1 MARPEWPS
9 TSRERFGYRAGRP
22 GGWRPPRNDG
32 ILAGIINEWECAVV
46 AKTGSKNLAIMFTD
60 IVGFTERT
68 SHQSRAEN
76 QAMLDGFE
84 HIVRPLISHFSG
96 NLIKM
101 IGDACLATFNSPTDA
116 VRCGMAM
123 QDALAERNQGLAADQ
138 QVHIRVAINAGEVRL
153 SGKDVFGEAV
163 NVASRV
169 EGIAPADEIYLTE
182 AVYLAMNKAEVASE
196 PAGTHAL
203 KGIPEPVKVYRVPPR
218 RVVRLVASEE
228 SDATQYDNLPYG
240 GMHKVASV
248 RPPSR
253 WTPGLIAT
261 IAAVVVLAGGAG
273 GWALLRPPPLNPLLS
288 TAEPALEA
296 KRWDEAAQIAS
307 KALAEDPKNAA
318 AVLLRGHVAAGRGQY
333 GEALT
338 AYDQA
343 LSLDSKLR
351 GNQRLAVNLVTALGR
366 VTAAV
371 DMIRKYP
378 VDQVIVGLKRRA
390 SEPGYATRH
399 QAIALL
405 NQLGHGKDIDR
416 VAGAIHDLNEGEN
429 CEQRLE
435 GVKVMAKAGDKRALP
450 PLKKVLDAGFMDRIR
465 NNCLWSEAEAVV
477 AKLEPKKI

>member
-1 MARPEWPS
+1 M
-9 TSRERFGYRAGRP
+9 
-22 GGWRPPRNDG
+22 
-32 ILAGIINEWECAVV
+32 
-46 AKTGSKNLAIMFTD
+46 AKTGSENLAIMFTD

-84 HIVRPLISHFSG
+84 HIVRPLIAHFSG
-96 NLIKM
+96 HLVKM
-101 IGDACLATFNSPTDA
+101 IGDACLATFHSPTDS

-123 QDALAERNQGLAADQ
+123 QDALAERNRGKTAELQI
-138 QVHIRVAINAGEVRL
+138 HIRVAINAGEVRL

-163 NVASRV
+163 NVAARV

-196 PAGTHAL
+196 PVGTHTL

-228 SDATQYDNLPYG
+228 SDADKYNDLPYG
-240 GMHKVASV
+240 GMHKVAAV
-248 RPPSR
+248 RPATR
-253 WTPGLIAT
+253 WSLVAA
-261 IAAVVVLAGGAG
+261 IAAVVVLGGVAA
-273 GWALLRPPPLNPLLS
+273 GWALLRPPPPNPLLTS
-288 TAEPALEA
+288 AEPALEA
-296 KRWDEAAQIAS
+296 KRWDEVAQIAS

-318 AVLLRGHVAAGRGQY
+318 AMLLRGHVAAGQGQY

-338 AYDQA
+338 AYGQA
-343 LSLDSKLR
+343 LTLDPKLR
-351 GNQRLAVNLVTALGR
+351 GDQRFAVNLVTALGR

-371 DMIRKYP
+371 DMIRRYP
-378 VDQVIVGLKRRA
+378 VDPVIAGLKRRA
-390 SEPGYATRH
+390 SEPGYATRQ

-416 VAGAIHDLNEGEN
+416 VAGAIHDLNEGES

-435 GVKVMAKAGDKRALP
+435 GVRVMAKANDKRALP
-450 PLKKVLDAGFMDRIR
+450 PLKKLLDGGLLDRIR
-465 NNCLWSEAEAVV
+465 NSCLRSEAEAVV
-477 AKLEPKKI
+477 AKLEPTKK

>member
-1 MARPEWPS
+1 
-9 TSRERFGYRAGRP
+9 
-22 GGWRPPRNDG
+22 
-32 ILAGIINEWECAVV
+32 
-46 AKTGSKNLAIMFTD
+46 MFTD

-84 HIVRPLISHFSG
+84 RIVRPLITHFSG
-96 NLIKM
+96 RLVKM

-123 QDALAERNQGLAADQ
+123 QDALAERNQGKTAEQ
-138 QVHIRVAINAGEVRL
+138 QIHIRVAINAGEVRL

-169 EGIAPADEIYLTE
+169 EGITPADEIYLTE

-228 SDATQYDNLPYG
+228 PDTGKYDGLPYG
-240 GMHKVASV
+240 GMHKVAAV
-248 RPPSR
+248 RPHSR
-253 WTPGLIAT
+253 WTPGMVAA
-261 IAAVVVLAGGAG
+261 IAAVVALGSVAT
-273 GWALLRPPPLNPLLS
+273 GWALLRPSPPNSLLTS
-288 TAEPALEA
+288 AESALEA
-296 KRWDEAAQIAS
+296 KRWDEVAQIAS

-318 AVLLRGHVAAGRGQY
+318 AVLLRGHIAAGQGRY

-338 AYDQA
+338 AYGQA
-343 LSLDSKLR
+343 LTLDPKLR
-351 GNQRLAVNLVTALGR
+351 SDQRFAVNLVTALGR

-378 VDQVIVGLKRRA
+378 VEPVIAGLKRRA
-390 SEPGYATRH
+390 TESGYATRH
-399 QAIALL
+399 QATELL

-416 VAGAIHDLNEGEN
+416 VVGAIHDLAEGES

-435 GVKVMAKAGDKRALP
+435 GVRVMAKAGDKRALL
-450 PLKKVLDAGFMDRIR
+450 PLKKVLGGRFTDRIR
-465 NNCLWSEAEAVV
+465 NNCLWKEAEAVV

>member
-1 MARPEWPS
+1 MAKS
-9 TSRERFGYRAGRP
+9 
-22 GGWRPPRNDG
+22 
-32 ILAGIINEWECAVV
+32 
-46 AKTGSKNLAIMFTD
+46 GSENLAIMFTD
-60 IVGFTERT
+60 IVGFTSRT

-84 HIVRPLISHFSG
+84 KIVRPLITHFSG
-96 NLIKM
+96 QLIKM
-101 IGDACLATFNSPTDA
+101 IGDACLATFSSPTDA

-123 QDALAERNQGLAADQ
+123 QDALAESNREKPADQ
-138 QVHIRVAINAGEVRL
+138 QIHIRVAINAGEVRL

-196 PAGTHAL
+196 PVGTHTL

-228 SDATQYDNLPYG
+228 PDAGMYQDLPYG
-240 GMHKVASV
+240 GMHKVAAV

-253 WTPGLIAT
+253 WTPGLVAT
-261 IAAVVVLAGGAG
+261 IAAVVVLGGVAI
-273 GWALLRPPPLNPLLS
+273 GWALLRPPPPNPLLMS
-288 TAEPALEA
+288 AEPALEA
-296 KRWDEAAQIAS
+296 KRWDEVAQIAS
-307 KALAEDPKNAA
+307 KELAKDPKNAA
-318 AVLLRGHVAAGRGQY
+318 AVLLRGHVAAGHGQY
-333 GEALT
+333 GEALK

-343 LSLDSKLR
+343 LTLDSRLR
-351 GNQRLAVNLVTALGR
+351 SDQRLAVNLVTALGR

-371 DMIRKYP
+371 DLIRKYP
-378 VDQVIVGLKRRA
+378 VDQVIAGLKRRA

-405 NQLGHGKDIDR
+405 SQLGHGKDIDR
-416 VAGAIHDLNEGEN
+416 VASAIHDLNEGES

-435 GVKVMAKAGDKRALP
+435 GVKVMAKANDKRALP
-450 PLKKVLDAGFMDRIR
+450 PLKKVLDGGFLDRIR

-477 AKLEPKKI
+477 AKLEPKKK